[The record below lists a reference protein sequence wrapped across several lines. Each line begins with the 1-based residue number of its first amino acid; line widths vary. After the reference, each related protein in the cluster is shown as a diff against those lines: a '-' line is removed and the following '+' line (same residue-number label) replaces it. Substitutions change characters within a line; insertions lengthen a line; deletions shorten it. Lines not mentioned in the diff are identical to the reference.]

1 MATIPN
7 VRVYAPGAD
16 ITAEATATVTGRRF
30 VRISGNRATGGNLS
44 VAHATAAARAFGVA
58 RHDAT
63 TGELVSIA
71 RGGVVKVTTGA
82 VIAAGADVEVGRRQG
97 HHQVRRGRCRIRH
110 HRCRIPRRCRNRPS
124 LRGITHHA
132 ERTHPRTQRPAP
144 HRRRC
149 APHPRHPARSHR
161 QARRRSNSAAAVL
174 PQSRRTHRRWRPA
187 VLRRQGV
194 GLLQLRCRKA
204 LTGQ

>member
-16 ITAEATATVTGRRF
+16 ITAEATATVIGRRF
-30 VRISGNRATGGNLS
+30 VRISGNRAAGGNLS

-82 VIAAGADVEVGRRQG
+82 AIAAGADVEVGTDG
-97 HHQVRRGRCRIRH
+97 KA
-110 HRCRIPRRCRNRPS
+110 
-124 LRGITHHA
+124 ITKSAGVAVGFAITGAASGADA
-132 ERTHPRTQRPAP
+132 EIA
-144 HRRRC
+144 
-149 APHPRHPARSHR
+149 
-161 QARRRSNSAAAVL
+161 
-174 PQSRRTHRRWRPA
+174 
-187 VLRRQGV
+187 
-194 GLLQLRCRKA
+194 LL
-204 LTGQ
+204 